1 MEKDIIRANF
11 GKELKKVRKTLFPN
25 YNQERFADKINSNL
39 PPDTDFY
46 LDQKK
51 VSLLETGKNITVSKS
66 FITILNDLCSTWGC
80 QLDDE
85 IVESFKALMPKTRKF
100 QNKTLIKITEY
111 ENILSKP
118 YQKIFSNYFGQY
130 NCIFHSTDSSDP
142 KCIKGIMAIKRD
154 DIENQ
159 CKVSFEIVE
168 DKNIIKT
175 YEGPFFFNTYY
186 NMWYCI
192 LIEKK
197 LQEICMITAK
207 HFNSSVREN
216 LFNVALVITTSAGQ
230 KKRPTMHRMFITRKE
245 INDTQENLILSQL
258 KLNDDTIVISEKDLN
273 VLKESAYEKLNNCN
287 NIDEKFLYEIVIKCI
302 KKIEEQPCEK
312 IYRIDESIL
321 YDTKTISTNKT
332 VLGLAVSKIRGYTD
346 NKYYNKLSDTVH
358 EICTD
363 IMEREI

>member
-39 PPDTDFY
+39 PPETDFF

-66 FITILNDLCSTWGC
+66 FLTILNDLCSTWGC
-80 QLDDE
+80 QLDNE
-85 IVESFKALMPKTRKF
+85 IVESFKSLMPKTKKV
-100 QNKTLIKITEY
+100 QNKTIIKIAEH

-142 KCIKGIMAIKRD
+142 KCIKGIMEIKRD

-159 CKVSFEIVE
+159 CKAYFEIVE
-168 DKNIIKT
+168 DKRIIKT

-186 NMWYCI
+186 DMWYCI

-207 HFNSSVREN
+207 HFNTSIRDN
-216 LFNVALVITTSAGQ
+216 LLNVALVITTSAGK
-230 KKRPTMHRMFITRKE
+230 KKRPTMHRMFITRQD
-245 INDTQENLILSQL
+245 INSIQEELILSQL
-258 KLNDDTIVISEKDLN
+258 KLNDDTIFISENELHILEQESYDRLN
-273 VLKESAYEKLNNCN
+273 SCN
-287 NIDEKFLYEIVIKCI
+287 EVDEKTLYEIIIKCI
-302 KKIEEQPCEK
+302 QEIKNQPCEK
-312 IYRIDESIL
+312 FYRIDESIL
-321 YDTKTISTNKT
+321 YDTKTISTDKSI
-332 VLGLAVSKIRGYTD
+332 LGVAVSKIREHTN

-358 EICTD
+358 EICSE
-363 IMEREI
+363 IMETKF